1 MSPPGVANSCWWVS
15 RYQQGCCYWWETD
28 PAGGYP
34 ATSKAV
40 ATGGSH
46 APRGEW
52 RPKGS
57 WAACTIAGNTSGRL
71 RRHSLGRA
79 DLLPVAA
86 GLGDHP
92 ATTEAVATG
101 GSHAL
106 RAVRRIDEWRPQG
119 SWAACTIAG
128 NTSGRLRRH
137 SLGRADLPPVA
148 AILGDHPATTE
159 AVPSVGYPATTEA
172 VATGGR
178 HAPRA
183 VRRFGESRGHSISH
197 KRHSGKTLTTPL
209 AVSLQPGLLP

>member
-101 GSHAL
+101 GRHAS
-106 RAVRRIDEWRPQG
+106 RAVRRMETAGLLGGMHYRRQHLRAASPPFARQSRSPTSGCKPWRSSRYHRGCSFCWVSRYHRGCCDWWETRSAGGPTLRRISRPQHQPQ
-119 SWAACTIAG
+119 T
-128 NTSGRLRRH
+128 
-137 SLGRADLPPVA
+137 P
-148 AILGDHPATTE
+148 
-159 AVPSVGYPATTEA
+159 
-172 VATGGR
+172 
-178 HAPRA
+178 
-183 VRRFGESRGHSISH
+183 FGENADNA
-197 KRHSGKTLTTPL
+197 SGSQLTAWSTPL
-209 AVSLQPGLLP
+209 T